1 MNLPHLLA
9 GAVGVLSHQLYFK
22 RGEHHLYPLRYL
34 LWYTVIISG
43 TALALS
49 TSQAV
54 SPYDSIKAAAGL
66 VIAYLAGLY
75 TSLILYRAHF
85 HPLQHIPGPYG
96 ARISGLW
103 FSFRLHRRPAY
114 KVLHELHER
123 YGPIV
128 RVGPSNVSIIHPQ
141 AVSQIYGGRSA
152 CTKSS
157 FYDNGHPM
165 RSLHSYRSRTEHD
178 QRRRVWSTGFSDARL
193 RGYESR
199 IRVYR
204 QKLFDRLNAEQP
216 HGNID
221 ISTWFNFYSYDVMG
235 DLAFARSFGMLDTQ
249 SNHWAIDVLLS
260 GIVPFGYYLP
270 SWAFRCLVTVPSLSK
285 DFHRFVGFATQTLVE
300 RMNTKVEIP
309 DICAS
314 FLAFL
319 KGKSPTTDQFSL
331 LMGDAMLV
339 ITAGSDTTA
348 TSLTSIVYELARHP
362 EEVSKIRAELE
373 PLTPDNPSSGEY
385 LHNQIAN
392 LPHLNGFINE
402 TLRLHPPIPS
412 VIPRDTPPEGL
423 TINANGTETHIPGG
437 VTVFCPQWVI
447 GRSAEAYLEPL
458 SFLPERWY
466 KQPEYIKARE
476 AYAPFSSGAYSC
488 IGKPLA
494 LMNIRTTIARLVMT
508 FDISFPESESG
519 TGDGNGIGK
528 LGNGSAAQVDA
539 LDNAK
544 DNFSMGIE
552 RMVVRLKRRDGKVP
566 DRCSVAELVD
576 EA

>member
-1 MNLPHLLA
+1 MSVTDHSLLLA
-9 GAVGVLSHQLYFK
+9 GVSGVLAHHFYFK
-22 RGEHHLYPLRYL
+22 LGEHHLYPLRSL
-34 LWYTVIISG
+34 LRYIVII
-43 TALALS
+43 TAIALALS
-49 TSQAV
+49 LGK
-54 SPYDSIKAAAGL
+54 SISLYSSMKTTAWM
-66 VIAYLAGLY
+66 VITHLAGLY
-75 TSLILYRAHF
+75 ISLILYRAYF
-85 HPLQHIPGPYG
+85 HPLQHITGPYG
-96 ARISGLW
+96 AKISGLW
-103 FSFRLHRRPAY
+103 FSFRMRRVPAY
-114 KVLHELHER
+114 KLLRDLHAR

-141 AVSQIYGGRSA
+141 GVAQIYGSRSR
-152 CTKSS
+152 CSKSS

-165 RSLHSYRSRTEHD
+165 GSLHSYRSRSEHD

-204 QKLFDRLNAEQP
+204 QKLFDRLVSLSGEDGQP
-216 HGNID
+216 GTID

-249 SNHWAIDVLLS
+249 SNHWAIDVLLA

-270 SWAFRCLVTVPSLSK
+270 SWVFRCLITVPSLSK
-285 DFHRFVGFATQTLVE
+285 DFHRFVDFATQTLVE
-300 RMNTKVEIP
+300 RMNTTVEIP

-314 FLAFL
+314 FLAPL
-319 KGKSPTTDQFSL
+319 KGERPTPDQFSL

-348 TSLTSIVYELARHP
+348 TSLTSIVCELARHP
-362 EEVSKIRAELE
+362 AQVDKLRAELE
-373 PLTPDNPSSGEY
+373 PLAADDPSSSEY
-385 LHNQIAN
+385 LHSQIAN

-412 VIPRDTPPEGL
+412 IIPRDTPSEGI
-423 TINANGTETHIPGG
+423 TITVDGIKTHIPGG

-447 GRSAEAYLEPL
+447 GRSPESYVEPL
-458 SFLPERWY
+458 SFIPERWY
-466 KQPEYIKARE
+466 DRPDYIKAPE

-508 FDISFPESESG
+508 FDVSFPESESKG
-519 TGDGNGIGK
+519 EK
-528 LGNGSAAQVDA
+528 VDP
-539 LDNAK
+539 LNNAK
-544 DNFSMGIE
+544 DHFSMGIDS
-552 RMVVRLKRRDGKVP
+552 MVVKLVRRDQKENQKK
-566 DRCSVAELVD
+566 AN
-576 EA
+576 

>member
-1 MNLPHLLA
+1 MDHLHLLA
-9 GAVGVLSHQLYFK
+9 GAVGVLSHQFYFK
-22 RGEHHLYPLRYL
+22 AGEHHLYPLRSL
-34 LWYTVIISG
+34 LRYTAIIIA

-49 TSQAV
+49 V
-54 SPYDSIKAAAGL
+54 SKAISLYDFIRATAGL
-66 VIAYLAGLY
+66 VVAYLAGLY
-75 TSLILYRAHF
+75 ISLILYRAHF
-85 HPLQHIPGPYG
+85 HPLKHIPGPYG
-96 ARISGLW
+96 ARFSGLW
-103 FSFRLHRRPAY
+103 FSVRLHGIPAY
-114 KVLHELHER
+114 KVLHGLHAR

-141 AVSQIYGGRSA
+141 AVTQIYGPSSK

-165 RSLHSYRSRTEHD
+165 RSLHAYRSRAEHD

-204 QKLFDRLNAEQP
+204 QKLFDRLISLGQTSTT
-216 HGNID
+216 D

-235 DLAFARSFGMLDTQ
+235 DLAFARSFGMLDTRN
-249 SNHWAIDVLLS
+249 NHWAIDVLLA

-270 SWAFRCLVTVPSLSK
+270 SWVFRCLVTVPSLSK
-285 DFHRFVGFATQTLVE
+285 DFHHFVGFATQTLVE

-314 FLAFL
+314 FLASL
-319 KGKSPTTDQFSL
+319 KGESPTPDQFSL

-362 EEVSKIRAELE
+362 QEVDKLRAELQ
-373 PLTPDNPSSGEY
+373 LITPDDLSSGEY
-385 LHNQIAN
+385 LHSQIAN

-423 TINANGTETHIPGG
+423 TINVDGMKTHIPGAM
-437 VTVFCPQWVI
+437 TVFCPQWAI
-447 GRSAEAYLEPL
+447 GRSADSYVEPL
-458 SFLPERWY
+458 SFIPERWY
-466 KQPEYIKARE
+466 DRPEYIKARE
-476 AYAPFSSGAYSC
+476 AYSPFSSGAYSC

-494 LMNIRTTIARLVMT
+494 LMNIRTTIARLIMT
-508 FDISFPESESG
+508 FDISLPESQ
-519 TGDGNGIGK
+519 DK
-528 LGNGSAAQVDA
+528 DAQVDP

-544 DNFSMGIE
+544 DHFSMGIE
-552 RMVVRLKRRDGKVP
+552 SMVVRLVLRDWKTTH
-566 DRCSVAELVD
+566 
-576 EA
+576 